1 MAGPTSG
8 IDHVIIAVRDFDRV
22 DMSWTRLGFRLTPRG
37 RHLQRGTAN
46 YCIMFARDYIEL
58 LGIVDR
64 AQDLAGLD
72 AFLARREGIR
82 GIAFASEA
90 AEVTAAALTRRGL
103 HPGAVRE
110 LARQVELPQETIVPR
125 FRLVALPG
133 EETPGLDAF
142 FCQHVTPELM
152 RQPGWLAH
160 PNGAVG
166 LHGVTAI
173 VEDTA
178 ALADAY
184 EELFGAAAVTMT
196 DEVLTV
202 HAGAHRIVFAT
213 PDDFSALYPEAAP
226 ARALALPAVALLTLA
241 SRDLDVT
248 MDHLTQWQVA
258 YEPLAD
264 GMVLVPGEEANGATL
279 LFTAES

>member
-1 MAGPTSG
+1 MAGPASG
-8 IDHVIIAVRDFDRV
+8 IDHVIIAVRDLERV
-22 DMSWTRLGFRLTPRG
+22 EMNWTRLGFTLTPRG

-64 AQDLAGLD
+64 TQDLGGVD
-72 AFLARREGIR
+72 VFLAGREGIR
-82 GIAFASEA
+82 GIAFAGEA

-103 HPGAVRE
+103 HPGAVRD
-110 LARQVELPQETIVPR
+110 LARQVELSRQTIVPR

-142 FCQHVTPELM
+142 FCQHVTPALM

-166 LHGVTAI
+166 LHGVAVI

-178 ALADAY
+178 MLAGAY
-184 EELFGAAAVTMT
+184 EKLFGAAAVTLT
-196 DEVLTV
+196 DDVLTV
-202 HAGAHRIVFAT
+202 QAGVHRIVFAT
-213 PDDFSALYPEAAP
+213 PDDFSALYPEAAL

-241 SRDLDVT
+241 SRDLDIT
-248 MDHLTQWQVA
+248 ADHLTQWQVA
-258 YEPLAD
+258 YEALPD
-264 GMVLVPGEEANGATL
+264 GVLVPAEEANGATL
-279 LFTAES
+279 LFTAAP